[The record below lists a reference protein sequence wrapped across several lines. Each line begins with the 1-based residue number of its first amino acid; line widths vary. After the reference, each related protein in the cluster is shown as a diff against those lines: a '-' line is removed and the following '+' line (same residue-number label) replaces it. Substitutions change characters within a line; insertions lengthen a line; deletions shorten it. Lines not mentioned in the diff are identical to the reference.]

1 MQRKENF
8 SVFLNFSRMS
18 MYHADCQN
26 SKNTVFYGSQVLLND
41 NIYSVSLLI
50 SISIDKRWETL
61 QSIKKNFLEMRKSA
75 APS

>member
-50 SISIDKRWETL
+50 SISIDKR
-61 QSIKKNFLEMRKSA
+61 
-75 APS
+75 